1 MWRYLLLPKW
11 KVFCKIFV
19 SFILGKINLGDEFY
33 CLEDIEHA
41 LRQYEITNNVKLYK
55 RDVRSIEAL
64 MKRSLKLQKLDQ
76 INMKLKYGQ
85 LLFCCVYGG
94 KRKAQKLSCVDE
106 WYVGIM

>member
-1 MWRYLLLPKW
+1 M
-11 KVFCKIFV
+11 
-19 SFILGKINLGDEFY
+19 
-33 CLEDIEHA
+33 EDIEHA

-76 INMKLKYGQ
+76 INMKLMYGQ

>member
-1 MWRYLLLPKW
+1 M
-11 KVFCKIFV
+11 
-19 SFILGKINLGDEFY
+19 
-33 CLEDIEHA
+33 EDIEHA

-85 LLFCCVYGG
+85 LLFCCVYRG
-94 KRKAQKLSCVDE
+94 KRKAQKLSCVDK